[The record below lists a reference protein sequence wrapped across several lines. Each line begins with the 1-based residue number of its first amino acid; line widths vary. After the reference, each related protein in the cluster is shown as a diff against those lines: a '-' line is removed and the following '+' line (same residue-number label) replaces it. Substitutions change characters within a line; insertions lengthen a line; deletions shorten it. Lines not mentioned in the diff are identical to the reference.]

1 MNRPGF
7 KNATQ
12 RGKIATDI
20 NEDLETSVC
29 SEFISFYMLSNMLYI
44 NTAQKF
50 VVGKIILC
58 FWKVTSVHQGC
69 K

>member
-1 MNRPGF
+1 MPL
-7 KNATQ
+7 

-29 SEFISFYMLSNMLYI
+29 SEFISFDMLSNMLYI

-50 VVGKIILC
+50 VVGKIFYVSGKSLLLTKAANK
-58 FWKVTSVHQGC
+58 WLKM
-69 K
+69 